1 MGFAEARAI
10 AREQETARRVREAAR
25 LLITSS
31 ARQAVPMNVIGAA
44 GLGIMLYGSAP
55 LPLLCAWVGAMVVA
69 SVLRLLSI
77 NRARKSGSVPTP
89 GQMAGYMVCTGF
101 VGALWGSSGF
111 LLSPETSMGAVLAVA
126 VMISG
131 MAAGAAMTSAA
142 EPRVV
147 LAYNV
152 PCLSLAALWYAS
164 FASVTGFVL
173 AAMTVLFFVVT
184 TRLAATY
191 RKSLVE
197 TVEANSDLEDARN
210 EAEAQREALARLAER
225 HEAAA
230 GAAEDAARHK
240 AAMLANMSHELGA
253 PLNSILAQTQ
263 MLQDV
268 ALPLEARR
276 MVGCISQSAD
286 SLAELVSEIFDV
298 SRIEAGN
305 FELRLDDFP
314 VEWLRERLERFGAQ
328 RADAKGLEFKFS
340 LDLDDKLH
348 LRGDQE
354 RLAQMAEIFISNA
367 VRYTD
372 AGEVCVTC
380 NLSEPAGDGASC
392 LRLEVRDTGRGVRE
406 LYRSKLFDVFA
417 EEAAKPG
424 AGGGTGLS
432 LHLAKRIAAM
442 MGGSVGYTP
451 GEPGSIFWFDV
462 PVRTASRPGRSG
474 DERLAFA
481 NRRLRMLVCE
491 ADPARRAVLL
501 GYLKSFNCV
510 VSCAADV
517 GEMLEGLGASAY
529 DSIILGL
536 NLGNVEPEDAVQD
549 VRALASTAS
558 LTPIVRLAPGLAVP
572 VQRAGSEVL
581 VRAPVTSEP
590 LLQALEEALVEDPSA
605 IAYLRRTA

>member
-10 AREQETARRVREAAR
+10 AREQETAQRVREAAR
-25 LLITSS
+25 LLITNSS
-31 ARQAVPMNVIGAA
+31 KQAVPMNIIGAA
-44 GLGIMLYGSAP
+44 GVGAMLYGTVAM
-55 LPLLCAWVGAMVVA
+55 PLLVAWVGAMVVA

-77 NRARKSGSVPTP
+77 NRARKSGEVPTP
-89 GQMAGYMVCTGF
+89 AQMTGYMVCTGF
-101 VGALWGSSGF
+101 VGALWGSAGF
-111 LLSPETSMGAVLAVA
+111 LLPSDAPMGALLAVA

-131 MAAGAAMTSAA
+131 MSAGAAMTAAA
-142 EPRVV
+142 EPRAV

-164 FASVTGFVL
+164 FGTVTGFVL
-173 AAMTVLFFVVT
+173 AGMALLFFAVT

-197 TVEANSDLEDARN
+197 TVEANADLEEARN

-230 GAAEDAARHK
+230 GEAETAARNK

-253 PLNSILAQTQ
+253 PLNSILAMTQ
-263 MLQDV
+263 MLQDA
-268 ALPLEARR
+268 ALPDDAQR
-276 MVGCISQSAD
+276 MVHRIGESGD
-286 SLAELVSEIFDV
+286 VLAGLVAEILDV
-298 SRIEAGN
+298 SRIEAGS

-314 VEWLRERLERFGAQ
+314 AERLRERLIRFGQ
-328 RADAKGLEFKFS
+328 SRAAAKGLDFKVELN
-340 LDLDDKLH
+340 LDEKLH

-354 RLAQMAEIFISNA
+354 RLAQMAEIFAANA
-367 VRYTD
+367 VRFTET
-372 AGEVCVTC
+372 GEITVTFDLTGPG
-380 NLSEPAGDGASC
+380 NDGTSC
-392 LRLEVRDTGRGVRE
+392 LRVAVSDTGQGVRE
-406 LYRSKLFDVFA
+406 SHRSQLFDAFA

-424 AGGGTGLS
+424 SGGGTGLS
-432 LHLAKRIAAM
+432 LHLIKRIAAM
-442 MGGSVGYTP
+442 MGGEVGYTP
-451 GEPGSIFWFDV
+451 GKPGSVFWFEV
-462 PVRTASRPGRSG
+462 PVRTADRPGRTG

-491 ADPARRAVLL
+491 ADPARRAVML

-510 VSCAADV
+510 VSCAVNV
-517 GEMLEGLGASAY
+517 GDMLEGLSASAY
-529 DSIILGL
+529 DAIILGL
-536 NLGNVEPEDAVQD
+536 NLEGIAPEDAVQD

-558 LTPIVRLAPGLAVP
+558 LTPIVRLAPGLQVP
-572 VQRAGSEVL
+572 VQRAGNEVL
-581 VRAPVTSEP
+581 VKAPITSEP

>member
-10 AREQETARRVREAAR
+10 AREQQTAQRVREAAR
-25 LLITSS
+25 ILVTKS
-31 ARQAVPMNVIGAA
+31 AKQAVPMNIIGAA
-44 GLGIMLYGSAP
+44 GVGAVLYGTVS
-55 LPLLCAWVGAMVVA
+55 LPLLASWVAAMAVI

-77 NRARKSGSVPTP
+77 NRARKAGVEPSP
-89 GQMAGYMVCTGF
+89 GEMAGYMVCTVL
-101 VGALWGSSGF
+101 VGALWGSMGF
-111 LLSPETSMGAVLAVA
+111 MLPESAPLGAVLTVA

-131 MAAGAAMTSAA
+131 MSAGAAMTSAA

-164 FASVTGFVL
+164 FGTITGFVL
-173 AAMTVLFFVVT
+173 AGMTLLFFLVT

-191 RKSLVE
+191 RTSLAE
-197 TVEANSDLEDARN
+197 TVEANADLEEARI

-230 GAAEDAARHK
+230 GAAESAARHK

-253 PLNSILAQTQ
+253 PLNSILAMTQ
-263 MLQDV
+263 MLQDA
-268 ALPLEARR
+268 ALPGDTQR
-276 MVGCISQSAD
+276 MVARISESAD
-286 SLAELVSEIFDV
+286 VLADLVGEILDV
-298 SRIEAGN
+298 SHIEAGS

-314 VEWLRERLERFGAQ
+314 AGRLRDRLERFGSQ
-328 RADAKGLEFKFS
+328 RAAAKGLDFKVQM
-340 LDLDDKLH
+340 DIDEKLS
-348 LRGDQE
+348 LRGDQD
-354 RLAQMAEIFISNA
+354 RLAHMAEIFVANA
-367 VRYTD
+367 VRFTD
-372 AGEVCVTC
+372 SGEVTV
-380 NLSEPAGDGASC
+380 NFGLAEPGEDGTSR
-392 LRLEVRDTGRGVRE
+392 LRVAVSDTGRGVPE
-406 LYRSKLFDVFA
+406 VYRSRLFDAFA
-417 EEAAKPG
+417 EEAARPG
-424 AGGGTGLS
+424 SGGGTGLS
-432 LHLAKRIAAM
+432 LHLAKRVAAM

-451 GEPGSIFWFDV
+451 GETGSVFWFEI
-462 PVRTASRPGRSG
+462 PVRTADRPGRSG

-510 VSCAADV
+510 VSCAGNV
-517 GEMLEGLGASAY
+517 SEMLEGLGAAAY
-529 DSIILGL
+529 DAIVLGL
-536 NLGNVEPEDAVQD
+536 NLGNSEPEDAVQD
-549 VRALASTAS
+549 VRTLASTAS
-558 LTPIVRLAPGLAVP
+558 LTPIVRLAPHLQAP

-581 VRAPVTSEP
+581 VRAPVPSEP

>member
-10 AREQETARRVREAAR
+10 AREQETAQRVREAAR

-31 ARQAVPMNVIGAA
+31 AKQAVPMNIIGAA
-44 GLGIMLYGSAP
+44 GVGAMLYGSAP
-55 LPLLCAWVGAMVVA
+55 LPLLAAWVAAMVVA
-69 SVLRLLSI
+69 SVLRLLSL
-77 NRARKSGSVPTP
+77 NRARKSGTVPTP
-89 GQMAGYMVCTGF
+89 GQMTSYMICTGF
-101 VGALWGSSGF
+101 VGMLWGGAGF
-111 LLSPETSMGAVLAVA
+111 LLPSDAPIGALLAVA

-131 MAAGAAMTSAA
+131 MSAGAAMTSAA

-173 AAMTVLFFVVT
+173 AGMTLLFFLVT

-191 RKSLVE
+191 RQSLVE
-197 TVEANSDLEDARN
+197 TVEANADLEEARQD
-210 EAEAQREALARLAER
+210 AEAQREALARLAER

-230 GAAEDAARHK
+230 GAAEGEARHK

-263 MLQDV
+263 MLQDI
-268 ALPLEARR
+268 ALPADARR
-276 MVGCISQSAD
+276 MVARVAESGDA
-286 SLAELVSEIFDV
+286 LAALVAEILDV
-298 SRIEAGN
+298 SRIEAGS

-314 VEWLRERLERFGAQ
+314 AERLRERLERFGTK
-328 RADAKGLEFKFS
+328 RAAPKGLDFRVEMNI
-340 LDLDDKLH
+340 DEKLN
-348 LRGDQE
+348 LRGDQD
-354 RLAQMAEIFISNA
+354 RLVQMAEIFVANA
-367 VRYTD
+367 VRFTQ
-372 AGEVCVTC
+372 AGEVCVTFSA
-380 NLSEPAGDGASC
+380 SEPGDDGTSR
-392 LRLEVRDTGRGVRE
+392 LRIAVSDTGRGVRE
-406 LYRSKLFDVFA
+406 AHRAGLFDVFA

-424 AGGGTGLS
+424 SGGSTGLS

-442 MGGSVGYTP
+442 MGGEVGYTP
-451 GEPGSIFWFDV
+451 GNPGSIFWYEV
-462 PVRTASRPGRSG
+462 PVRTANRPGRIG

-510 VSCAADV
+510 VSCATSIS
-517 GEMLEGLGASAY
+517 EMLEGLGASAY
-529 DSIILGL
+529 DCIILGM
-536 NLGNVEPEDAVQD
+536 NLGNIEPEDALQD
-549 VRALASTAS
+549 IRMLASTAS
-558 LTPIVRLAPGLAVP
+558 LTPIVRLAPGLQTP
-572 VQRAGSEVL
+572 VQRAGGEVL

-590 LLQALEEALVEDPSA
+590 LLQALEEALAEDPSA

>member
-31 ARQAVPMNVIGAA
+31 AKQAVPMNVIGA
-44 GLGIMLYGSAP
+44 LGIGVLLYGSVP
-55 LPLLCAWVGAMVVA
+55 LPLLASWVAAMVIA
-69 SVLRLLSI
+69 SVLRLGSI
-77 NRARKSGSVPTP
+77 NRARKAGTVPTP
-89 GQMAGYMVCTGF
+89 GQMACYMVCTAL
-101 VGALWGSSGF
+101 VGALWGSMGF
-111 LLSPETSMGAVLAVA
+111 MLTDETSLGAILAVA

-131 MAAGAAMTSAA
+131 MSAGAAMTSAA

-164 FASVTGFVL
+164 FGTITGFVL
-173 AAMTVLFFVVT
+173 AGMTLLFFLVT

-197 TVEANSDLEDARN
+197 TVEANAALEDARN

-230 GAAEDAARHK
+230 GAAEEAARAK

-263 MLQDV
+263 MLQDA
-268 ALPLEARR
+268 ALPADAQR
-276 MVGCISQSAD
+276 MVARIAESGD
-286 SLAELVSEIFDV
+286 TLAGLVAEILDV
-298 SRIEAGN
+298 SRIEAGS
-305 FELRLDDFP
+305 FELRLDDFQLDR
-314 VEWLRERLERFGAQ
+314 LRDRLMRFGTA
-328 RADAKGLEFKFS
+328 RAAAKGLDFKI
-340 LDLDDKLH
+340 DLNVDEKLH

-354 RLAQMAEIFISNA
+354 RLAQMAEIFVANA
-367 VRYTD
+367 VRFTGE
-372 AGEVCVTC
+372 GEVSVNFSLTE
-380 NLSEPAGDGASC
+380 SGSDGTSC
-392 LRLEVRDTGRGVRE
+392 LRVAVHDTGRGVLE
-406 LYRSKLFDVFA
+406 AYRTHLFDAFA
-417 EEAAKPG
+417 EQAAKPG
-424 AGGGTGLS
+424 SAGGTGLS
-432 LHLAKRIAAM
+432 LHLAKRLAMM
-442 MGGSVGYTP
+442 MGGEVGYTP
-451 GEPGSIFWFDV
+451 GNPGSVFWFEV
-462 PVRTASRPGRSG
+462 PVRTAARPGRSG

-510 VSCAADV
+510 VSCASSV
-517 GEMLEGLGASAY
+517 GDMIEGLGASAY
-529 DSIILGL
+529 DAIILGL
-536 NLGNVEPEDAVQD
+536 NLGNIEPEDAVQD
-549 VRALASTAS
+549 VRSLASTAS
-558 LTPIVRLAPGLAVP
+558 LTPIVRLAPHLPVP

>member
-1 MGFAEARAI
+1 MGFAETRAI
-10 AREQETARRVREAAR
+10 AREQETAQRVREAAR

-31 ARQAVPMNVIGAA
+31 AKQAVPMNVIGAVGVGA
-44 GLGIMLYGSAP
+44 MLYTSVP
-55 LPLLCAWVGAMVVA
+55 LPVLGAWIGAMVVA

-77 NRARKSGSVPTP
+77 NRARKSGAVPTP
-89 GQMAGYMVCTGF
+89 GQMTSYMICTGF
-101 VGALWGSSGF
+101 VGALWGASGF
-111 LLSPETSMGAVLAVA
+111 LLPAGASMGAVLAVA

-131 MAAGAAMTSAA
+131 MSAGAAMTSAA

-152 PCLSLAALWYAS
+152 PCLSLAALWYSS
-164 FASVTGFVL
+164 FGTVTGFVL
-173 AAMTVLFFVVT
+173 AGMALLFFAVT

-197 TVEANSDLEDARN
+197 TVEANAALEEARN

-230 GAAEDAARHK
+230 GAAECAARHK

-268 ALPLEARR
+268 ALTGDARR
-276 MVGCISQSAD
+276 MVARIAESGD
-286 SLAELVSEIFDV
+286 TLAELVSEILDV
-298 SRIEAGN
+298 SRIEAGS

-314 VEWLRERLERFGAQ
+314 AERLERFGTQ
-328 RADAKGLEFKFS
+328 RAAAKGLDFTVEMNI
-340 LDLDDKLH
+340 DEKLH
-348 LRGDQE
+348 LRGDQD
-354 RLAQMAEIFISNA
+354 RLVQMAEIFVVNA
-367 VRYTD
+367 VRFTE
-372 AGEVCVTC
+372 AGEVRVTC
-380 NLSEPAGDGASC
+380 SASEPGNDGTSC
-392 LRLEVRDTGRGVRE
+392 LRIAVSDTGRGVPEAHRAG
-406 LYRSKLFDVFA
+406 LFDVFA
-417 EEAAKPG
+417 QEAAKPG

-442 MGGSVGYTP
+442 MGGEVGYRP
-451 GEPGSIFWFDV
+451 GDPGSVFWFEV
-462 PVRTASRPGRSG
+462 PVRTASRPGRKG

-510 VSCAADV
+510 VSCATSVSD
-517 GEMLEGLGASAY
+517 MTEGLGASAY
-529 DSIILGL
+529 DAIILGL
-536 NLGNVEPEDAVQD
+536 NLGNIEPEDAVQD
-549 VRALASTAS
+549 IRMLASTAS
-558 LTPIVRLAPGLAVP
+558 LTPIVRLAPGLQSP
-572 VQRAGSEVL
+572 VQRAGGEVL